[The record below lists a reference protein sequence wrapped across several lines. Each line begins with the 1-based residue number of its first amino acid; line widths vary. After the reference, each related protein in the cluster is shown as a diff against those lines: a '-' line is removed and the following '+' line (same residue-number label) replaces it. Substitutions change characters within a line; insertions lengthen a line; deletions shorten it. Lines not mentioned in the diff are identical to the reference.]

1 MISITYKNINNSEG
15 LKNRMKTRTYIA
27 PSKAQEFQQV
37 TADLHLAIYHLMIP
51 VTSTAYKIGRNE

>member
-1 MISITYKNINNSEG
+1 
-15 LKNRMKTRTYIA
+15 MKTRTYIA

-51 VTSTAYKIGRNE
+51 VTSTPSI